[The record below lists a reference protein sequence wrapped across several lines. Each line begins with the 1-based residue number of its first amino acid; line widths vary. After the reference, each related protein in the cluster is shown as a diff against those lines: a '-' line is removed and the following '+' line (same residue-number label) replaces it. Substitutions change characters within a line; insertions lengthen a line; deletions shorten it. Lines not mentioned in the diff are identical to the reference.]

1 VIDTHTH
8 LDLKDFDRDRRQ
20 VIESA
25 LSNGVE
31 KIINVAFD
39 IKSSQRS
46 VQLAEE
52 FEEIYAAV
60 GFHPHDAKDLNQK
73 SLEEIEG
80 LATHTRVIAIGEIG
94 LDFYRNLSSPED
106 QTKAFR
112 DQIALAK
119 SLHLPIVVHSREAHD
134 QTLEILKDTNAQQ
147 VGGVFHSFTGTADHA
162 KIAQDMGFYFGF
174 NGMLT
179 YKESKTVQVARG
191 LPIDSILIETDCPY
205 LPPVPHRGKR
215 NQPAYVRYVL
225 EKLVDLFSPLTFED
239 LRRITSLNADRLFGL
254 HRKSPPK
261 IAYPIRNSL
270 YLNITGRCSNSCV
283 FCVRNY
289 TDYVKGHNLRLDHE
303 PDYQEVVRSLNHPER
318 YQEIVFCGYGEPTI
332 RLDLLKQV
340 ARFLK
345 DKKAKVRLNTNGQGN
360 LIHKRN
366 IVPELVGLIDTASIS
381 LNVGDSKKYDRL
393 CKSEFGDSTFEKVL
407 DFAKECKRLLP
418 KTVLTVLDM
427 PGVNLKRCEKIA
439 KELGVDLRIR
449 HYNKVG

>member
-1 VIDTHTH
+1 MIDTHTH
-8 LDLKDFDRDRRQ
+8 LDLKDFDKDRRQ

-25 LSNGVE
+25 LSNGVQ

-39 IKSSQRS
+39 LKSSQRS

-52 FEEIYAAV
+52 FEQIYAAV

-73 SLEEIEG
+73 SLEGIER
-80 LATHTRVIAIGEIG
+80 LAAHAKVIAIGEIG
-94 LDFYRNLSSPED
+94 LDFYRNLSPPED
-106 QTKAFR
+106 QTRAFK

-119 SLHLPIVVHSREAHD
+119 SLNLPIVVHSREAHD
-134 QTLEILKDTNAQQ
+134 ETLEILKDTNAQQ
-147 VGGVFHSFTGTADHA
+147 VGGVLHSFTGTADHA
-162 KIAQDMGFYFGF
+162 KTAQDLGFYFGL

-205 LPPVPHRGKR
+205 LPPVPHRGER
-215 NQPAYVRYVL
+215 NQPAYVRHVL
-225 EKLVDLFSPLTFED
+225 DKLVDLFSPLTFED
-239 LRRITSLNADRLFGL
+239 LRRITSLNADRLFRL
-254 HRKSPPK
+254 DKNSPPK

-270 YLNITGRCSNSCV
+270 YLNITNRCSNSCV

-303 PDYQEVVRSLNHPER
+303 PDYQEVIRSLNHVEK

-340 ARFLK
+340 AAFLK
-345 DKKAKVRLNTNGQGN
+345 SKNARVRLNTNGQAN

-366 IVPELVGLIDTASIS
+366 VVPELVGLIDTASIS
-381 LNVGDSKKYDRL
+381 LNVGNSRKYDQL
-393 CKSEFGDSTFEKVL
+393 CKSEFGDNTFEKVL
-407 DFAKECKRLLP
+407 DFATECKRLLP
-418 KTVLTVLDM
+418 KTVLTALDM
-427 PGVNLKRCEKIA
+427 PGVDLKKCEKIA
-439 KELGVDLRIR
+439 KELGVELRIR